1 MTKEKFSQLCNENLV
16 SPEIALENDE
26 LRNALQ
32 TRNDKRVE
40 EIFKE
45 EF

>member
-1 MTKEKFSQLCNENLV
+1 MTKEKFSQLCSENLV
-16 SPEIALENDE
+16 SPEIALENDD

-32 TRNDKRVE
+32 TRNDERVE
-40 EIFKE
+40 KIFKE